1 MKINSLINGYF
12 ERKLSPITT
21 ITEIM
26 SNKIMLVERI
36 KTHKDKDKKIK
47 MLLTLRITFFINI
60 TKTLILNHQN
70 ILTVMISWS

>member
-36 KTHKDKDKKIK
+36 KTHKDKDKKTK

>member
-26 SNKIMLVERI
+26 SNKIMLVERL
-36 KTHKDKDKKIK
+36 KTHKDKDKKTK

-60 TKTLILNHQN
+60 TKTPILNHQN

>member
-36 KTHKDKDKKIK
+36 KTHKDKDKKTK

-60 TKTLILNHQN
+60 TKTLNLNHQN

>member
-26 SNKIMLVERI
+26 SNKIMLVERL
-36 KTHKDKDKKIK
+36 KTHKDKDKKTK
-47 MLLTLRITFFINI
+47 MLLTLRITFFSNI
-60 TKTLILNHQN
+60 TKTPILNHQN
-70 ILTVMISWS
+70 ILTVMI